1 MRPEQSLVISSYL
14 TSLLSAGRIVFSNE
28 EAERALGIGHG
39 AFLDAAE
46 RLQRKGHLINPRC
59 GFYVAVPPQFLS
71 WGAPPPAWYI
81 DDMMRGE
88 GHPYYV
94 GLLKAAELHGAAQ
107 QAAMEFQIITDKR
120 MPKIRAGR
128 SLIAFYYRKN
138 MAEMSSGIEDRKT
151 DTGRM
156 RISCVELTALD
167 LVAYPRAANGLDNIV
182 TALSELTD
190 KIDPEKLGMLGA
202 AFGRAVTQRLGH
214 LLTRAGGEDRTGPLF
229 DRLSRGPSP
238 QWIELDPTEVADP
251 DFTIAPRERDDHWRV
266 VVRRIPEVEGN
277 Q

>member
-1 MRPEQSLVISSYL
+1 MRPEQSSVISSYL
-14 TSLLSAGRIVFSNE
+14 TSLLSAGRVVFSNE

-46 RLQRKGHLINPRC
+46 RLQRKGHLINPRR

-88 GHPYYV
+88 GHLYYV

-138 MAEMSSGIEDRKT
+138 MAEVFSGIEDRKT
-151 DTGRM
+151 ETGRM

-167 LVAYPRAANGLDNIV
+167 LVAYPRAAGGLDNIV
-182 TALSELTD
+182 TVLSELTD
-190 KIDPEKLGMLGA
+190 QIDPEKLGMLGA

-214 LLTRAGGEDRTGPLF
+214 LLSRAGGQDRTGPLF

-251 DFTIAPRERDDHWRV
+251 DFTIALRERDERWRV